1 VRIAASSAVVD
12 DVLVSIE
19 VRGKDPIG
27 ARARLRAG
35 CDDRDNVKED
45 TIMKIKLFS
54 ALAAAAL
61 LAGAALAIQYTGSA
75 PMQDNLIAKRLP
87 GQWVI
92 DARITAQLDPQ
103 SDLMAPRTWEFT
115 SDDTVL
121 RKLVTAYPRF
131 GTDTIY
137 LSGTAHMGSELHW
150 FVITSD
156 FGNNHLV
163 LFTPT
168 RDGAVGEPHYF
179 AINMVASR
187 KTSLDLL
194 FIGGDYPRES
204 AVAYDR
210 MR

>member
-1 VRIAASSAVVD
+1 
-12 DVLVSIE
+12 
-19 VRGKDPIG
+19 
-27 ARARLRAG
+27 
-35 CDDRDNVKED
+35 
-45 TIMKIKLFS
+45 MKIKLFS

-61 LAGAALAIQYTGSA
+61 LAGAALAIQFTGSA
-75 PMQDNLIAKRLP
+75 PVQDNIIAKRLP

-92 DARITAQLDPQ
+92 DARITDQLDPQ
-103 SDLMAPRTWEFT
+103 RGMLAPRMWEFT
-115 SDDTVL
+115 SDETIL
-121 RKLVTAYPRF
+121 RKLVAAYPRF

-137 LSGTAHMGSELHW
+137 LSGTALMGSELHW

-168 RDGAVGEPHYF
+168 RDGTVGEPHYL

-187 KTSLDLL
+187 KAMLDLL